1 MNFEEFINTI
11 KDTIKEYLPEDY
23 RDAEVNILENR
34 KLNTNYTGLT
44 VTREG
49 DTLAPTINLN
59 NLFDSYSKHPEHS
72 ITAVMQEVA
81 SVIQHTPET
90 FDIGRIMDYDRVK
103 KNLFMRL
110 SAAEKNKDLL
120 EHAPHI
126 RKEDLAITFH
136 IMLDQSDKGT
146 ATTMINDNMM
156 EAYGIDLDQLYQDAL
171 LNSPVICPAQIE
183 NMGEALSRMMIED
196 MKSAGAPPEV
206 IQEMEKDLK
215 ESNKD
220 NPMTIITNDR
230 LVDGASAI
238 FYPGVMDL
246 VGERLQGDYFI
257 LPSSVHETLVVPDDG
272 RVSLQELTDMVK
284 EVNMTQVSPED
295 QLTDQVYHYDIADH
309 VFEKA
314 ETFAERKLAK
324 ETEMRGKDHSV
335 EKDTGKQVRM
345 EKPKHKSTE
354 MAL

>member
-110 SAAEKNKDLL
+110 SAAEKK
-120 EHAPHI
+120 
-126 RKEDLAITFH
+126 
-136 IMLDQSDKGT
+136 
-146 ATTMINDNMM
+146 
-156 EAYGIDLDQLYQDAL
+156 
-171 LNSPVICPAQIE
+171 
-183 NMGEALSRMMIED
+183 
-196 MKSAGAPPEV
+196 
-206 IQEMEKDLK
+206 
-215 ESNKD
+215 
-220 NPMTIITNDR
+220 
-230 LVDGASAI
+230 
-238 FYPGVMDL
+238 
-246 VGERLQGDYFI
+246 
-257 LPSSVHETLVVPDDG
+257 
-272 RVSLQELTDMVK
+272 
-284 EVNMTQVSPED
+284 
-295 QLTDQVYHYDIADH
+295 
-309 VFEKA
+309 
-314 ETFAERKLAK
+314 
-324 ETEMRGKDHSV
+324 
-335 EKDTGKQVRM
+335 
-345 EKPKHKSTE
+345 
-354 MAL
+354 

>member
-110 SAAEKNKDLL
+110 SAVEKNKDLL

-196 MKSAGAPPEV
+196 MKSAGASPEV

-246 VGERLQGDYFI
+246 VGERMQGDYFI

-284 EVNMTQVSPED
+284 EVNMTQVNPED